1 MQTLTLGLLGYGTVG
16 QGVLNLLEQNRDEW
30 QKKTGCDVSVNAIA
44 KRNWDGITKPVG
56 VDCTTDTAAI
66 VSRDDIDIV
75 VELIGGT
82 DIAFDLVMAALDNG
96 KHVVTANKALIADK
110 GAQIFQKAA
119 EKGLQVAFEASVAG
133 GIPIIKALKEGLIAN
148 EIQSVAGIIN
158 GTSNYI
164 LTAMRNE
171 GRTFDDVLAEAQALG
186 YAEAD
191 PTFDVEGV
199 DAAHKLTILASIA
212 YGIDLDFDKLTVEG
226 ISDITSQDVAF
237 AEELGYRIKH
247 LGIAQRRE
255 SGIEVRVHP
264 TLVPNTALIS
274 KVDGVM
280 NAVRVYGNG
289 VGETLFYGAGAG
301 SLPTA
306 SAVMAD
312 VLGLVNTLAA
322 THMTPLGYAKNS
334 ENTLAVLSASQQ
346 QSANYLRMTVSD
358 KPGVMANIAGI
369 LAEQNISI
377 EAIIQKEPENGQD
390 QAVVVIVTQVVDE
403 ADLQVAIRTIKNL
416 DTVDGDIM
424 RIRVEHFLL
433 KNHQ

>member
-1 MQTLTLGLLGYGTVG
+1 MQTLSLGLLGYGTVG
-16 QGVLNLLEQNRDEW
+16 QGVLELLNQNREEW
-30 QKKTGCDVSVNAIA
+30 QKKTGHTVTVSAIA
-44 KRNWDGITKPVG
+44 KRNWNGIDRPAG
-56 VDCTTDTAAI
+56 VDCLTDSSAI
-66 VSRDDIDIV
+66 VNRDDIDVV

-82 DIAFDLVMAALDNG
+82 DIAFDLVMAALENG

-110 GAQIFQKAA
+110 GTQIFQKAA

-171 GRTFDDVLAEAQALG
+171 GRTFADVLAEAQALG

-226 ISDITSQDVAF
+226 ISSITSQDVAF
-237 AEELGYRIKH
+237 AEALGYRIKH
-247 LGIAQRRE
+247 LGIAQRRDN
-255 SGIEVRVHP
+255 GIEVRVHP
-264 TLVPNTALIS
+264 TLVPKSALIS
-274 KVDGVM
+274 HVEGVM
-280 NAVRVYGNG
+280 NAVRVDGNG

-322 THMTPLGYAKNS
+322 THVTPLGYAKN
-334 ENTLAVLSASQQ
+334 NVKALPVLTVEQQ
-346 QSANYLRMTVSD
+346 QSANYLRMVVVD
-358 KPGVMANIAGI
+358 KPGVMANIASI

-377 EAIIQKEPENGQD
+377 EAIIQKEPPSDQD
-390 QAVVVIVTQVVDE
+390 QAVIVIVTQVVNE
-403 ADLQVAIRTIKNL
+403 ADLQTAINTLKAL
-416 DTVDGDIM
+416 DSITSNIM
-424 RIRVEHFLL
+424 RIRVEHFV
-433 KNHQ
+433 

>member
-1 MQTLTLGLLGYGTVG
+1 MNTIKLGLLGYGTVG
-16 QGVLNLLEQNRDEW
+16 QGVVALLKHNNAEW
-30 QKKTGCDVSVNAIA
+30 QSKTAHNVKVSAIA
-44 KRNWDGITKPVG
+44 KRNWDGIEKPDG
-56 VDCTTDTAAI
+56 VDCITDTASI
-66 VSRDDIDIV
+66 VARDDVDVV

-82 DIAFDLVMAALDNG
+82 DIAFDLIMSALDNG
-96 KHVVTANKALIADK
+96 KHVVTANKALIAYK
-110 GAQIFQKAA
+110 GTEIFQKAA

-133 GIPIIKALKEGLIAN
+133 GIPIIKGLKEGLIAN
-148 EIQSVAGIIN
+148 EINSVAGIIN

-171 GRTFDDVLAEAQALG
+171 GRAFADVLEEAQQLG

-212 YGIDLDFDKLTVEG
+212 YGIDLDFDKLSVEG
-226 ISDITSQDVAF
+226 ISNISRQDVAY

-247 LGIAQRRE
+247 LGIAIRRE
-255 SGIEVRVHP
+255 NGIEARVHP
-264 TLVPNTALIS
+264 TLVPNTTLIS

-280 NAVRVYGNG
+280 NAVRVHGNA

-312 VLGLVNTLAA
+312 VLGLTTNLAA
-322 THMTPLGYAKNS
+322 EHINPLGYARTN
-334 ENTLAVLSASQQ
+334 ENNNAVLSTEAQI
-346 QSANYLRMTVSD
+346 SAHYLRMTVYD
-358 KPGVMANIAGI
+358 KPGVMAKIATI

-377 EAIIQKEPENGQD
+377 EAIIQKEPESGENE
-390 QAVVVIVTQVVDE
+390 AVIVIVTQEVKE
-403 ADLQVAIRTIKNL
+403 ANLQTAISAIKGL
-416 DTVDGDIM
+416 DSVNGDIM
-424 RIRVEHFLL
+424 RIRVEHFA
-433 KNHQ
+433 

>member
-1 MQTLTLGLLGYGTVG
+1 MNTLKLGLLGYGTVG
-16 QGVLNLLEQNRDEW
+16 QGVVELLKQNSTEW
-30 QKKTGCDVSVNAIA
+30 QKKTGCSVSVSVIA
-44 KRNWDGITKPVG
+44 KRNWDDITRPKG
-56 VDCTTDTAAI
+56 VDCTTDTAS
-66 VSRDDIDIV
+66 VVNRDDVDVV

-82 DIAFDLVMAALDNG
+82 DAAFDLVMAALDNG
-96 KHVVTANKALIADK
+96 KHVITANKALIADK
-110 GAQIFQKAA
+110 GTHIFQKAA
-119 EKGLQVAFEASVAG
+119 DKGLQVAFEASVAG

-148 EIQSVAGIIN
+148 AIESVAGIIN

-171 GRTFDDVLAEAQALG
+171 GRTFFDVLTEAQTLG

-191 PTFDVEGV
+191 PTFDVEGI

-212 YGIDLDFDKLTVEG
+212 YGIDLDFSKLSVEG
-226 ISDITSQDVAF
+226 ISNITSQDVAY

-247 LGIAQRRE
+247 LGIALRRDN
-255 SGIEVRVHP
+255 GIEVRVHP
-264 TLVPNTALIS
+264 TLVPSTALIS

-312 VLGLVNTLAA
+312 VLGLVNTLTAE
-322 THMTPLGYAKNS
+322 HVTPLGYAKTN
-334 ENTLAVLSASQQ
+334 ENILQVLPVEQQ
-346 QSANYLRMTVSD
+346 QSANYLRMTVID

-369 LAEQNISI
+369 LAEQHISI

-390 QAVVVIVTQVVDE
+390 QAVVVIITQIVSE
-403 ADLQVAIRTIKNL
+403 SDLQSAISTIKAL
-416 DTVDGDIM
+416 DSVDGDIM
-424 RIRVEHFLL
+424 RIRVEHFT
-433 KNHQ
+433 

>member
-1 MQTLTLGLLGYGTVG
+1 MKTLKLGLLGYGTVG
-16 QGVLNLLEQNRDEW
+16 QGVVELLKQNSNEW
-30 QKKTGCDVSVNAIA
+30 QSKTGYAVSVSAIS
-44 KRNWDGITKPVG
+44 KRNWDGIEKPDG
-56 VDCTTDTAAI
+56 VDCITDTATI
-66 VSRDDIDIV
+66 VTRDDVDVV

-82 DIAFDLVMAALDNG
+82 DIAFDLIMSALENG
-96 KHVVTANKALIADK
+96 KHVVTANKALIAYK
-110 GAQIFQKAA
+110 GTEIFQKAA

-133 GIPIIKALKEGLIAN
+133 GIPIIKSLKEGLVAN
-148 EIQSVAGIIN
+148 EINSVAGIIN

-171 GRTFDDVLAEAQALG
+171 GRAFADVLEEAQALG

-226 ISDITSQDVAF
+226 ISNISRQDVAY

-247 LGIAQRRE
+247 LGIAIRRDK
-255 SGIEVRVHP
+255 GIEVRVHP
-264 TLVPNTALIS
+264 TLVPDATLIS

-280 NAVRVYGNG
+280 NAVRVHGNA

-312 VLGLVNTLAA
+312 VLGLTTNLSAE
-322 THMTPLGYAKNS
+322 HITPLGYADDSNA
-334 ENTLAVLSASQQ
+334 TVTVLPVEAQ

-358 KPGVMANIAGI
+358 KPGVMAKIAGM
-369 LAEQNISI
+369 LAEQSISI
-377 EAIIQKEPENGQD
+377 EAIIQKEPESGENE
-390 QAVVVIVTQVVDE
+390 AVIVIVTQTVKE
-403 ADLQVAIRTIKNL
+403 SNLQSAISAIKSL
-416 DTVDGDIM
+416 DSVNGDIM
-424 RIRVEHFLL
+424 RIRVEHFAS
-433 KNHQ
+433 

>member
-1 MQTLTLGLLGYGTVG
+1 MNTMQTLKLGLLGYGTVG
-16 QGVLNLLEQNRDEW
+16 QGVLELLKQNQEEW
-30 QKKTGCDVSVNAIA
+30 QSKTGYQVSVSAIA
-44 KRNWDGITKPVG
+44 KRDWSGIEQPAG
-56 VDCTTDTAAI
+56 VDCITDSASI
-66 VSRDDIDIV
+66 IGRDDVDVV

-82 DIAFDLVMAALDNG
+82 DVAFDLIMRALDNG
-96 KHVVTANKALIADK
+96 KHVVTANKALIAYK
-110 GAQIFQKAA
+110 GTEIFQKAE

-148 EIQSVAGIIN
+148 EINSVAGIIN

-171 GRTFDDVLAEAQALG
+171 GRAFADVLEEAQALG

-212 YGIDLDFDKLTVEG
+212 YGVDLDFDKLSVEG
-226 ISDITSQDVAF
+226 ISTITRQDVAY

-247 LGIAQRRE
+247 LGIAIRRKN
-255 SGIEVRVHP
+255 GIEARVHP
-264 TLVPNTALIS
+264 TLVPSSTLIS

-280 NAVRVYGNG
+280 NAVRVHGNA

-312 VLGLVNTLAA
+312 VLGLTTNLAA
-322 THMTPLGYAKNS
+322 AHINPLGYVRSDQRKKN
-334 ENTLAVLSASQQ
+334 TVLSTDEQ
-346 QSANYLRMTVSD
+346 QSAHYLRITVAD
-358 KPGVMANIAGI
+358 QPGVMAKIAGI
-369 LAEQNISI
+369 LAEKSISI
-377 EAIIQKEPENGQD
+377 EAIIQKEPESNENE
-390 QAVVVIVTQVVDE
+390 AVIVIVTQEVKE
-403 ADLQVAIRTIKNL
+403 ADLQQAIVAIKAL
-416 DTVDGDIM
+416 DTTKGDIM
-424 RIRVEHFLL
+424 RIRVEHFA
-433 KNHQ
+433 

>member
-1 MQTLTLGLLGYGTVG
+1 MQTLKLGLLGYGTVG
-16 QGVLNLLEQNRDEW
+16 QGVLELLQQNRQEW
-30 QKKTGCDVSVNAIA
+30 QKKTGCTVSVSAIA
-44 KRNWDGITKPVG
+44 KRNWQGIAQPEG
-56 VDCTTDTAAI
+56 VDCTTDSASI
-66 VSRDDIDIV
+66 VHRDDVDV
-75 VELIGGT
+75 VIELIGGT
-82 DIAFDLVMAALDNG
+82 DTAFDLVMAALDNG

-110 GAQIFQKAA
+110 GTEIFQKAA

-148 EIQSVAGIIN
+148 EIVSVAGIIN

-171 GRTFDDVLAEAQALG
+171 GRDFADVLAEAQALG

-191 PTFDVEGV
+191 PTFDIEGI

-212 YGIDLDFDKLTVEG
+212 YGIDLDFAKLSIDG
-226 ISDITSQDVAF
+226 ISNISRQDVVY

-247 LGIAQRRE
+247 LGIAIRRDN
-255 SGIEVRVHP
+255 GIEVRVHP
-264 TLVPNTALIS
+264 TLVPNTALLS

-312 VLGLVNTLAA
+312 VLGLVNQLNA
-322 THMTPLGYAKNS
+322 THVTPLGYAKTADNVP
-334 ENTLAVLSASQQ
+334 TVLPTSQQ
-346 QSANYLRMTVSD
+346 QSANYLRITVLD
-358 KPGVMANIAGI
+358 KPGVMAKIAGI
-369 LAEQNISI
+369 LAEKNISI
-377 EAIIQKEPENGQD
+377 EAIIQREPQDNENEV
-390 QAVVVIVTQVVDE
+390 AIVIVTQVVIE
-403 ADLQVAIRTIKNL
+403 AALQSAIEDIKLL
-416 DTVDGDIM
+416 DSVFGDIM
-424 RIRVEHFLL
+424 RIRVEHFA
-433 KNHQ
+433 

>member
-1 MQTLTLGLLGYGTVG
+1 MKTLKLGLLGYGTVG
-16 QGVLNLLEQNRDEW
+16 QGVVELLKQNSNEW
-30 QKKTGCDVSVNAIA
+30 QSKTGYAVSVSAIS
-44 KRNWDGITKPVG
+44 KRNWDGIEKPDG
-56 VDCTTDTAAI
+56 VDCITDTATI
-66 VSRDDIDIV
+66 VTRDDVDVV

-82 DIAFDLVMAALDNG
+82 DIAFDLIMSALENG
-96 KHVVTANKALIADK
+96 KHVVTANKALIAYK
-110 GAQIFQKAA
+110 GTEIFQKAA

-133 GIPIIKALKEGLIAN
+133 GIPIIKSLKEGLVAN
-148 EIQSVAGIIN
+148 EINSVAGIIN

-171 GRTFDDVLAEAQALG
+171 GRAFADVLEEAQALG

-226 ISDITSQDVAF
+226 ISNISRQDVAY

-247 LGIAQRRE
+247 LGIAIRRDK
-255 SGIEVRVHP
+255 GIEVRVHP
-264 TLVPNTALIS
+264 TLVPDATLIS

-280 NAVRVYGNG
+280 NAVRVHGNA

-312 VLGLVNTLAA
+312 VLGLTTNLSAE
-322 THMTPLGYAKNS
+322 HITPLGYADDSNA
-334 ENTLAVLSASQQ
+334 TVTVLPVEAQ

-358 KPGVMANIAGI
+358 KPGVMAKIAGM
-369 LAEQNISI
+369 LAEQSISI
-377 EAIIQKEPENGQD
+377 EAIIQKEPESGENE
-390 QAVVVIVTQVVDE
+390 AVIVIVTQTVKE
-403 ADLQVAIRTIKNL
+403 SNLQSAISAIKSL
-416 DTVDGDIM
+416 DSVNGDIM
-424 RIRVEHFLL
+424 RIRVEHFAL
-433 KNHQ
+433 